1 MSIQDPRL
9 AEAPPETALAGSL
22 PTAQEP
28 SGLPTAREGLS
39 PELEGKHQALRAR
52 LRSFGSAI
60 TAFSG
65 GIDSSLVAYLA
76 HAELGPRA
84 LAVTSHSESL
94 TREDY
99 DLTRALAAEWGMDY
113 RSIRTQELSHPR
125 YRANPVNRCYYCKST
140 LYGELAA
147 LARSEGYAAILNGTN
162 ADDLGD
168 HRPGLQAAEE
178 FAVRSPL
185 LECGF
190 AKADI
195 RDLAAHLGL
204 RNAAKPQAACLSSRV
219 PYGVSISV
227 PVLSQIERAEQL
239 LKRLG
244 FTQLRVRH
252 HEQIARIEVPP
263 EDFPR
268 VLEQREAIE
277 RGLSELGYRYVTLD
291 LKGFRSGSLNEGLK
305 K

>member
-1 MSIQDPRL
+1 MSLQDPRL
-9 AEAPPETALAGSL
+9 AGTPVGSASAGRV
-22 PTAQEP
+22 PTERA
-28 SGLPTAREGLS
+28 GLS
-39 PELEGKHQALRAR
+39 PDLERKQQALRAR
-52 LRSFGSAI
+52 LRGFGSAI

-76 HAELGPRA
+76 HAELGGRA
-84 LAVTSHSESL
+84 LAVTSRSASL

-99 DLTRALAAEWGMDY
+99 DLTRALAAEWGMPY
-113 RSIRTQELSHPR
+113 RSIQTQELDNPR
-125 YRANPVNRCYYCKST
+125 YRANPVDRCYFCKST
-140 LYGELAA
+140 LYADLAA
-147 LARSEGYAAILNGTN
+147 LARAEGYAAILNGTN

-168 HRPGLQAAEE
+168 HRPGLKAAEE

-195 RDLAAHLGL
+195 RALAAHLGL

-219 PYGVSISV
+219 PYGFSISI
-227 PVLSQIERAEQL
+227 PVLSQIERAEQVL
-239 LKRLG
+239 RRLG

-252 HEQIARIEVPP
+252 HDQIARIEVPP

-277 RGLSELGYRYVTLD
+277 RGLRELGYRYVTLD

>member
-1 MSIQDPRL
+1 MSIQDLRDIEPATAPRNS
-9 AEAPPETALAGSL
+9 APRIALS
-22 PTAQEP
+22 
-28 SGLPTAREGLS
+28 S
-39 PELEGKHQALRAR
+39 ELERKHRALRSR
-52 LRSFGSAI
+52 LRSFGSTI

-65 GIDSSLVAYLA
+65 GIDSSLVAFLA
-76 HAELGPRA
+76 HEELGHRA

-94 TREDY
+94 TRADY
-99 DLTRALAAEWGMDY
+99 DLTRALAAEWGMAY
-113 RSIRTQELSHPR
+113 RSIQTQELDNPH
-125 YRANPVNRCYYCKST
+125 YRSNPVNRCYFCKST
-140 LYGELAA
+140 LYADLAA
-147 LARSEGYAAILNGTN
+147 LGRSEGFAVILNGTN

-190 AKADI
+190 AKSDI
-195 RDLAAHLGL
+195 RALAAHLGL
-204 RNAAKPQAACLSSRV
+204 RNASKPQAACLSSRV
-219 PYGVSISV
+219 PYGFSISV

-239 LKRLG
+239 LKSLG

-252 HEQIARIEVPP
+252 HDQIARIEVLPD
-263 EDFPR
+263 DFSR
-268 VLEQREAIE
+268 VLEQRETIE